1 MHTVRLNEHDANQ
14 GAQSSGEFLGMTGN
28 SGWYLLGSG
37 GATVLMVV
45 FLWGILG
52 VSLLLCLLAGAIL
65 CTLSL
70 LYVFTLKNN
79 QPQHYDSD
87 FFESALIE
95 ARLLELRFGPRP
107 RRAAN
112 PFSGEPSLAVGS
124 RNVARDAFPTRATV
138 RSAAPARGARPAE
151 PVVQSAATPE
161 AAAKPGET
169 VSRKDYE
176 ALEERLH
183 STEEQLEVALE
194 VEREEN

>member
-1 MHTVRLNEHDANQ
+1 
-14 GAQSSGEFLGMTGN
+14 MTGN

-52 VSLLLCLLAGAIL
+52 VPLLLCLLAGAIL
-65 CTLSL
+65 CALSL

-79 QPQHYDSD
+79 QPRHYDSD

-95 ARLLELRFGPRP
+95 AGMLELRFGPRP
-107 RRAAN
+107 RRPAS
-112 PFSGEPSLAVGS
+112 PFSGEPSHAAGS
-124 RNVARDAFPTRATV
+124 SNVARDAFPTRATV
-138 RSAAPARGARPAE
+138 RSAGPARGARLAE
-151 PVVQSAATPE
+151 PVAQSAVTPE
-161 AAAKPGET
+161 APAKPGET

-183 STEEQLEVALE
+183 STEEQLEVAFE
-194 VEREEN
+194 AEREET